1 MRFDTWITCFIAS
14 VILSLSPG
22 AGAIFAM
29 TSGLNFGLKRGLY
42 GIIGLLLG
50 MWTVFIVAVIGLGAL
65 TKSSLIA
72 FNLLKWGGVIYL
84 AYLGLARFKSHQQ
97 KLEFRHDDKIES
109 SGIKLIVQGWA
120 VNAVNPKGYIFMVAV
135 IPQFVEY
142 TRPLLIQ
149 YGIIIGTMTFND
161 AVIMTIYA
169 GLAAKLTHFFS
180 TDKQM
185 DLINKTFGVLF
196 ILAALGL
203 SVFSKTH

>member
-1 MRFDTWITCFIAS
+1 MRFDIWITCFIAS

-29 TSGLNFGLKRGLY
+29 TSGLNHGLKRGLY
-42 GIIGLLLG
+42 GIAGLLLG

-65 TKSSLIA
+65 TKSSLLA
-72 FNLLKWGGVIYL
+72 FNLLKWGGVLYL
-84 AYLGLARFKSHQQ
+84 AYLGLARFRSHQH
-97 KLEFRHDDKIES
+97 KLELLRDEKNQS
-109 SGIKLIVQGWA
+109 SGLKLIAQGWA

-149 YGIIIGTMTFND
+149 YGIMIATMTFND
-161 AVIMTIYA
+161 AVIMAFYA
-169 GLAAKLTHFFS
+169 GLAAKVTHFFS

-185 DLINKTFGVLF
+185 DIINKTFGILF

-203 SVFSKTH
+203 SVFSKKH

>member
-1 MRFDTWITCFIAS
+1 MRFDIWITCFIAS

-29 TSGLNFGLKRGLY
+29 TSGLNYGVKRGLY

-65 TKSSLIA
+65 TKSSLFA
-72 FNLLKWGGVIYL
+72 FNILKWGGVIYL
-84 AYLGLARFKSHQQ
+84 AYLGLARFRSHQH
-97 KLEFRHDDKIES
+97 KLELRKNDKTEL
-109 SGIKLIVQGWA
+109 SGIKLIAQGWA

-142 TRPLLIQ
+142 SRPVLIQ
-149 YGIIIGTMTFND
+149 YGIIISTMTFND
-161 AVIMTIYA
+161 AVIMTVYA

-185 DLINKTFGVLF
+185 DLINKTFGILF